1 MQIYN
6 VVRHYNGS
14 LLTLINPIT
23 CFIELTLV
31 HKLFITIIFAIAQQ
45 KKLQYINIGGENN
58 GRLLSDRDT
67 QAAQSLKCITLVC
80 SMFQTTINK
89 NKRGGIL

>member
-6 VVRHYNGS
+6 VVRHYIGS
-14 LLTLINPIT
+14 LLTLINHINM
-23 CFIELTLV
+23 FFLLELTLV
-31 HKLFITIIFAIAQQ
+31 HKICVTIIFAIAPQ

-67 QAAQSLKCITLVC
+67 QAVQSLKCMNTCVLYV
-80 SMFQTTINK
+80 
-89 NKRGGIL
+89 